1 MTSKEKET
9 SATSPAEDQVTK
21 ESEIKVRITPGFPGS
36 EEEWP
41 ALKELKGEQKEERT
55 KQGITGNE
63 GAPKLSTSGTS
74 YANAAAS
81 SLISP
86 RQPLTNAVP
95 KMPRLRTHCLVPLH
109 FEYRKQPRRKRM
121 DRSLQ
126 SYRASPQRI
135 RMRDLHAARSKRE
148 ALARHNSRAMPH
160 KYAMTEAQ
168 LFKRLMPMLDYGDWP
183 SFLGPPPSD
192 APSYYKPPESYPGWS
207 GRAIRV
213 Q

>member
-1 MTSKEKET
+1 
-9 SATSPAEDQVTK
+9 
-21 ESEIKVRITPGFPGS
+21 
-36 EEEWP
+36 
-41 ALKELKGEQKEERT
+41 
-55 KQGITGNE
+55 
-63 GAPKLSTSGTS
+63 
-74 YANAAAS
+74 
-81 SLISP
+81 
-86 RQPLTNAVP
+86 
-95 KMPRLRTHCLVPLH
+95 
-109 FEYRKQPRRKRM
+109 M

-135 RMRDLHAARSKRE
+135 RMRDLHASRSKRE

-183 SFLGPPPSD
+183 SFLGPPPSN
-192 APSYYKPPESYPGWS
+192 APSYYKPPESYPSWS

>member
-1 MTSKEKET
+1 MRT
-9 SATSPAEDQVTK
+9 
-21 ESEIKVRITPGFPGS
+21 TPGFPGS

-41 ALKELKGEQKEERT
+41 ALKESKGEQKEERT

-63 GAPKLSTSGTS
+63 GAPKPPRSGTS

-81 SLISP
+81 SPELP
-86 RQPLTNAVP
+86 RQPLTDAVP
-95 KMPRLRTHCLVPLH
+95 KMPFFRTHCLVPLH
-109 FEYRKQPRRKRM
+109 FEHRKQPRRKRM

-135 RMRDLHAARSKRE
+135 RMRDLHASRSKRE

-192 APSYYKPPESYPGWS
+192 APSYYKPPESYPSWS